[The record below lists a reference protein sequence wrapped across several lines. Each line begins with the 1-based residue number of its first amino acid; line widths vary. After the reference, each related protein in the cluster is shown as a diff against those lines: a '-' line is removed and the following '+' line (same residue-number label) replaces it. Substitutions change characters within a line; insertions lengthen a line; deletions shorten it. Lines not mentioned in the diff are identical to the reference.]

1 MTLYDYPITDEIK
14 ELGFSRVYKK
24 DKNLVI
30 YNSPALITS
39 RYFSG
44 DLQSTLH
51 HLENALVKYDKYNN
65 NHFGTEKIERFLRWF
80 AEVDIKTDEAQEDA
94 AKEVQR
100 IETLA
105 KHKVLDE
112 INELRAVYAGVSSE
126 EWRTGLL
133 NRFDKLKQTVQ
144 KNIPDLWVGLEFELS
159 CMRVLNIHGCT
170 LPIIAII
177 LGRAAGGKTQVI
189 SLIRQWPFAY
199 YTDTHSSKSWV
210 SHTTSVKN
218 PEDLEKIDML
228 PMVKNR
234 IFCTPEWAPIFTLR
248 EEDLRAALGV
258 ITRIADGQGLASN
271 SGVYG
276 RRAYEGTH
284 MFTWIGAAVDVPHLV
299 YKVLGTLGQKLYFFR
314 LPFKEVTT
322 NNVNAELGSNFNAKF
337 NSIQAALFDYHK
349 WFEIGPDLVHDDT
362 DGENEDEALAD
373 YEKDLRFK
381 PGVPGN
387 QFKFHDDDDVVWKE
401 VMKKKKLAA
410 ERREVKGRGSR
421 LLKMKWDSDK
431 DDPKAKMCIAEL
443 AVLLSHLRCDVQ
455 TWSEGGGG
463 TDIGYS
469 PSLPEHPQRAAE
481 ILFNL
486 AKGHALLYG
495 RNYVTMEDIPTTVK
509 TVMSTA
515 QIDRVKI
522 FSLLL
527 ADGKNWLPTSKII
540 ESFHIS
546 PQTAR
551 RRMKEFEVIGL
562 VDEEYSGSSH
572 ELAIKLKPKFSWFLS
587 EEFNQV
593 RAGFEPADYRK
604 YLKEKEKQDDDVA
617 SEMADPETPSNDYAF
632 AYEKMIVFD
641 KVFDEL
647 VRESQ
652 ISANM
657 EADKDTV
664 GRGELRNRL
673 VSSGV
678 FNLKD
683 ASSII
688 DIMLRIK
695 RIKQVKW
702 DTYRRAN
709 SNSNGKEDASS

>member
-1 MTLYDYPITDEIK
+1 MVLHDYPITDEIK
-14 ELGFSRVYKK
+14 VLGFSRVYKK

-30 YNSPALITS
+30 YNSPAFITS

-44 DLQSTLH
+44 DLHSTLN
-51 HLENALVKYDKYNN
+51 HLEKALIDYDKRNN
-65 NHFGTEKIERFLRWF
+65 NHFGSQKIERFLRWF
-80 AEVDIKTDEAQEDA
+80 AEIDIKTDEAQEDA

-100 IETLA
+100 LDNIHKERILA
-105 KHKVLDE
+105 EIDE
-112 INELRAVYAGVSSE
+112 LKAVHAGISSE
-126 EWRTGLL
+126 EWKTGLV
-133 NRFDKLKQTVQ
+133 NRFERLQQTVQ
-144 KNIPDLWVGLEFELS
+144 NNIPDLWVGLEFELS

-199 YTDTHSSKSWV
+199 YTDTHSAKSWV
-210 SHTTSVKN
+210 THTTSVKT

-228 PMVKNR
+228 PSIKNR
-234 IFCTPEWAPIFTLR
+234 VFCTPEWAPIFTLR
-248 EEDLRAALGV
+248 EDDLRASLGI
-258 ITRIADGQGLASN
+258 ITRIADGQGLVSN

-284 MFTWIGAAVDVPHLV
+284 MFSWIGAAVDVPHIV
-299 YKVLGTLGQKLYFFR
+299 YKVLGALGPKLYFFR
-314 LPFKEVTT
+314 LPFSEIKTD
-322 NNVNAELGSNFNAKF
+322 NVNQELGSDFNARF
-337 NSIQAALFDYHK
+337 DFIQAALFDYLK
-349 WFEIGPDLVHDDT
+349 WFEIGPDLIHDNR
-362 DGENEDEALAD
+362 DGENENEDEALAD
-373 YEKDLRFK
+373 YEKDLRFR

-410 ERREVKGRGSR
+410 ERGRQGPGQR
-421 LLKMKWDSDK
+421 LLKMKWDRDK
-431 DDPKAKMCIAEL
+431 DDPKAKTCIAEL

-455 TWSEGGGG
+455 TWTEGS
-463 TDIGYS
+463 DVGYS

-495 RNYVTMEDIPTTVK
+495 RNYVTMKDIPIAVK

-527 ADGKNWLPTSKII
+527 ADGQNWLPTSRII

-572 ELAIKLKPKFSWFLS
+572 ELAIKLRPKFSWFLG
-587 EEFNQV
+587 EEFKQV
-593 RAGFEPADYRK
+593 REGFEPADYRE
-604 YLKEKEKQDDDVA
+604 YLKLKQDNNNIT
-617 SEMADPETPSNDYAF
+617 SEMADQETPTSNGYAF

-647 VRESQ
+647 ARESEA
-652 ISANM
+652 SAKM
-657 EADKDTV
+657 QDDKRTV
-664 GRGELRNRL
+664 GRDELQKRL
-673 VSSGV
+673 VLTGMFDV
-678 FNLKD
+678 KD
-683 ASSII
+683 ALTII
-688 DIMLRIK
+688 DEMLRIRK
-695 RIKQVKW
+695 IKIVMLN
-702 DTYRRAN
+702 TYRKASSN
-709 SNSNGKEDASS
+709 SNSKEDASA